1 MPEDA
6 WLTSEQVRKR
16 LKISTCDLAHLR
28 QAGRLRFRKKGNAY
42 LYCPD
47 DCAKFNKG
55 TEAANG
61 GSCSIDEQ
69 QSHS

>member
-6 WLTSEQVRKR
+6 WLTSDQVRKR

-42 LYCPD
+42 LYAPD
-47 DCAKFNKG
+47 DCEEIGQVSGAE
-55 TEAANG
+55 TG
-61 GSCSIDEQ
+61 GSCSIDERN
-69 QSHS
+69 S

>member
-1 MPEDA
+1 MPKDA
-6 WLTSEQVRKR
+6 WLTSDQVRKL

-47 DCAKFNKG
+47 DCEKISQISGAETG
-55 TEAANG
+55 RR
-61 GSCSIDEQ
+61 CSIDERKR
-69 QSHS
+69 

>member
-6 WLTSEQVRKR
+6 WLTSDQVRKR

-42 LYCPD
+42 LYSPD
-47 DCAKFNKG
+47 DCEEISQVSGAE
-55 TEAANG
+55 TG
-61 GSCSIDEQ
+61 GSCSIDERN
-69 QSHS
+69 S